1 MKKNLGLY
9 VSLNDEGVLKRTL
22 VSVSDITPLE
32 PTTVKEEILLFSESN
47 FRNYAFIVDRIKIS
61 SDFLM
66 TQDADGTPT
75 IDMNVFEFIQDTV
88 QDLIEEFEIDDPMYG
103 TLTRTVVED
112 KVPKDDGTDSY
123 PIRATEK
130 ILNSLSSIMVLQF
143 LANDILYD
151 LHCNVPLDMDEKYSF
166 LQKTVF
172 IQMSTMQNLHAPE
185 YAFRSLTDYYTFLLI
200 HFIFEQPNVALC
212 ECCGRYF
219 VPKTAKKTIY
229 CDRVI
234 KDEKSCKTW
243 GPILK
248 HRLQAQ
254 NRKVVE
260 EFDRAKQK
268 MYKRYER
275 ATDPSKKFSTKDLT
289 YHEYYDWLENAT
301 QARDDY
307 LSGKLTAE
315 DALKIIQAP

>member
-112 KVPKDDGTDSY
+112 KVPKADGTDSY
-123 PIRATEK
+123 PIKATEK
-130 ILNSLSSIMVLQF
+130 FSPVYPTSWYSSF
-143 LANDILYD
+143 
-151 LHCNVPLDMDEKYSF
+151 
-166 LQKTVF
+166 
-172 IQMSTMQNLHAPE
+172 
-185 YAFRSLTDYYTFLLI
+185 
-200 HFIFEQPNVALC
+200 
-212 ECCGRYF
+212 
-219 VPKTAKKTIY
+219 
-229 CDRVI
+229 
-234 KDEKSCKTW
+234 
-243 GPILK
+243 
-248 HRLQAQ
+248 
-254 NRKVVE
+254 
-260 EFDRAKQK
+260 
-268 MYKRYER
+268 
-275 ATDPSKKFSTKDLT
+275 
-289 YHEYYDWLENAT
+289 
-301 QARDDY
+301 
-307 LSGKLTAE
+307 
-315 DALKIIQAP
+315 